1 METFHLLLA
10 QYNRSGDN
18 PGNQMMLILVV
29 SMAVIMLGMIIFF
42 FSRYKKCPAD
52 KILVIY
58 GKTAGARSSKCMHG
72 GAAFI
77 WPVIQAYEL
86 LDLTPIRLEINA
98 KHKLTDGSTIKP
110 PVKCTVGIST
120 DSGVMDNAAE
130 RLSGLGS
137 EEITNLAK
145 DIIESSINHVVDRT
159 ESISNNSN
167 KVAFNEA
174 IEDRVQKELSVIGL
188 RVISFD
194 LRLQLTDS

>member
-18 PGNQMMLILVV
+18 AGNQFMLILVV
-29 SMAVIMLGMIIFF
+29 SMLVIMFGMIIFF

-58 GKTAGARSSKCMHG
+58 GKTGKGRSSKCMHG

-120 DSGVMDNAAE
+120 DSGVMGNAAE

-174 IEDRVQKELSVIGL
+174 IEARVQKELRVIGL

-194 LRLQLTDS
+194 VRVQLNDS

>member
-18 PGNQMMLILVV
+18 AGNQMMLILVV
-29 SMAVIMLGMIIFF
+29 SMLVIMFGMIIFF

-58 GKTAGARSSKCMHG
+58 GKTGKGRSSKCMHG

-110 PVKCTVGIST
+110 PVKCTV
-120 DSGVMDNAAE
+120 E
-130 RLSGLGS
+130 RLSGLDS

-174 IEDRVQKELSVIGL
+174 IEARVQKELRVIGL

-194 LRLQLTDS
+194 VRVQLNDS

>member
-1 METFHLLLA
+1 METFHLLLG

-18 PGNQMMLILVV
+18 AGNQMMLILTI

-58 GKTAGARSSKCMHG
+58 GKTGKGRSSKCMHG

-77 WPVIQAYEL
+77 WPVLQAYEL
-86 LDLTPIRLEINA
+86 LDLTPICLEINA

-120 DSGVMDNAAE
+120 DSGVMGNAAE
-130 RLSGLGS
+130 RLSGLDS

-167 KVAFNEA
+167 KIAFNEA
-174 IEDRVQKELSVIGL
+174 IEARAQKELRVIGL

-194 LRLQLTDS
+194 VRVQLNDS

>member
-10 QYNRSGDN
+10 QYSRSGDN
-18 PGNQMMLILVV
+18 PGLILVV
-29 SMAVIMLGMIIFF
+29 SMLVIMLGMIIFF

-58 GKTAGARSSKCMHG
+58 GKTNGGQSSKCMHG

-130 RLSGLGS
+130 RLSGLDS

-145 DIIESSINHVVDRT
+145 DIIESSINHIVDHT
-159 ESISNNSN
+159 ELISNNTQ
-167 KVAFNEA
+167 KVTFIESIEA
-174 IEDRVQKELSVIGL
+174 RIQKELSVIGL

-194 LRLQLTDS
+194 LRLQLNDS

>member
-18 PGNQMMLILVV
+18 AGNQLMLILVV
-29 SMAVIMLGMIIFF
+29 SMLVIMFGMIIFF

-58 GKTAGARSSKCMHG
+58 GKTGKGRSSKCMHG

-120 DSGVMDNAAE
+120 DSGVMGNAAE
-130 RLSGLGS
+130 RLSGLDS

-174 IEDRVQKELSVIGL
+174 IEARIQKELSVIGL

-194 LRLQLTDS
+194 LRLQLND

>member
-18 PGNQMMLILVV
+18 AGNQFMLILTI
-29 SMAVIMLGMIIFF
+29 SMAVIMFGMIIFF

-58 GKTAGARSSKCMHG
+58 GKTGKGRSSKCMHG

-120 DSGVMDNAAE
+120 DSGVMSNAAE
-130 RLSGLGS
+130 RLSGLDS

-167 KVAFNEA
+167 KIAFNEA
-174 IEDRVQKELSVIGL
+174 IEARVQKELRVIGL

-194 LRLQLTDS
+194 VRVQLNDS

>member
-18 PGNQMMLILVV
+18 AGNQFMLILTI
-29 SMAVIMLGMIIFF
+29 SMAVIMFGMIIFF

-58 GKTAGARSSKCMHG
+58 GKTGKGRSSKCMHG

-77 WPVIQAYEL
+77 WPFIQAYEL
-86 LDLTPIRLEINA
+86 LDLTPICLEINA
-98 KHKLTDGSTIKP
+98 KHKLIDGSTIKP

-120 DSGVMDNAAE
+120 DSGVMGNAAE

-159 ESISNNSN
+159 ESISNNTQ
-167 KVAFNEA
+167 KVTFIESIEA
-174 IEDRVQKELSVIGL
+174 RIQKELSVIGL

-194 LRLQLTDS
+194 LRLQLNDS

>member
-18 PGNQMMLILVV
+18 AGNQFMLILTI

-58 GKTAGARSSKCMHG
+58 GKTGKGRSSKCMHG

-77 WPVIQAYEL
+77 WPFIQSYEL
-86 LDLTPIRLEINA
+86 LDLTPICLEINA

-120 DSGVMDNAAE
+120 DSGVMGNAAE

-174 IEDRVQKELSVIGL
+174 IEARVQKELRVIGL

-194 LRLQLTDS
+194 VRVQLNDS

>member
-18 PGNQMMLILVV
+18 AGNQFMLILVV
-29 SMAVIMLGMIIFF
+29 SMLVIMFGMIIFF

-58 GKTAGARSSKCMHG
+58 GKTGKGRSSKCMHG

-77 WPVIQAYEL
+77 WPVLQAYEL
-86 LDLTPIRLEINA
+86 LDLTPICLEINA

-110 PVKCTVGIST
+110 PVKCTVRIST
-120 DSGVMDNAAE
+120 DSGVMGNAAE
-130 RLSGLGS
+130 RLSGLDS

-174 IEDRVQKELSVIGL
+174 IEARVQKELRVIGL

-194 LRLQLTDS
+194 VRVQLNDS

>member
-18 PGNQMMLILVV
+18 AGNQFMLILVV
-29 SMAVIMLGMIIFF
+29 SMLVIMFGMIIFF

-58 GKTAGARSSKCMHG
+58 GKTGKGRSSKCMHG

-120 DSGVMDNAAE
+120 DSGVMGNAAE
-130 RLSGLGS
+130 RLSGLDS

-145 DIIESSINHVVDRT
+145 DIIESSINHIVDRT

-174 IEDRVQKELSVIGL
+174 IEARVQKELRVIGL

-194 LRLQLTDS
+194 VRVQLNDS

>member
-1 METFHLLLA
+1 MEIFHLLLA
-10 QYNRSGDN
+10 QYSRSGDN

-29 SMAVIMLGMIIFF
+29 SMVVIMLGMTIFF

-58 GKTAGARSSKCMHG
+58 GKTGKGRSSKCMHG

-77 WPVIQAYEL
+77 WPFIQAYEL
-86 LDLTPIRLEINA
+86 LDLTPICLEINA

-120 DSGVMDNAAE
+120 DSGVMGNAAE
-130 RLSGLGS
+130 RLSGLDS

-159 ESISNNSN
+159 ESISNNTN

-174 IEDRVQKELSVIGL
+174 IEARAQKELRVIGL

-194 LRLQLTDS
+194 VRVQLNDY

>member
-18 PGNQMMLILVV
+18 AGNQFMLILTI
-29 SMAVIMLGMIIFF
+29 SMAVIMFGMIIFF

-58 GKTAGARSSKCMHG
+58 GKTGKGRSSKCMHG

-77 WPVIQAYEL
+77 WPVLQAYEL
-86 LDLTPIRLEINA
+86 LDLTPICLEINA

-120 DSGVMDNAAE
+120 DSGVMGNAAE
-130 RLSGLGS
+130 RLSGLDS

-167 KVAFNEA
+167 KIAFNEA
-174 IEDRVQKELSVIGL
+174 IEARVQKELRVIGL

-194 LRLQLTDS
+194 VRVQLNDS

>member
-10 QYNRSGDN
+10 QYSRSGDN
-18 PGNQMMLILVV
+18 TGNQMMLILVV

>member
-18 PGNQMMLILVV
+18 AGNQFMLILTI

-58 GKTAGARSSKCMHG
+58 GKTGKGRSSKCMHG

-77 WPVIQAYEL
+77 WPFIQAYEL
-86 LDLTPIRLEINA
+86 LDLTPICLEINA
-98 KHKLTDGSTIKP
+98 KHKLIDGSTIKP

-130 RLSGLGS
+130 RLSGLDS

-159 ESISNNSN
+159 ESISNNTN

-174 IEDRVQKELSVIGL
+174 IEARAQKELRVIGL

-194 LRLQLTDS
+194 VRVQLNAS

>member
-10 QYNRSGDN
+10 QYSRSGDN
-18 PGNQMMLILVV
+18 TGNQMMLILVV
-29 SMAVIMLGMIIFF
+29 SMAVIMLGMTIFF

-58 GKTAGARSSKCMHG
+58 GKTGKGRSSKCMHG

-98 KHKLTDGSTIKP
+98 KHKLNDGSTIKP

-174 IEDRVQKELSVIGL
+174 IEARVQKELRVIGL

-194 LRLQLTDS
+194 VRVQLNDS

>member
-1 METFHLLLA
+1 MTYLGLLA
-10 QYNRSGDN
+10 QSSGS
-18 PGNQMMLILVV
+18 QMMLILVICL
-29 SMAVIMLGMIIFF
+29 AVIGLGMIIFF
-42 FSRYKKCPAD
+42 FSRFKKCPAD

-58 GKTAGARSSKCMHG
+58 GKTGKGRSSKCMHG

-77 WPVIQAYEL
+77 WPVLQAYEL

-120 DSGVMDNAAE
+120 DSGVMGNAAE

-174 IEDRVQKELSVIGL
+174 IEARVQKELSVIGL

>member
-18 PGNQMMLILVV
+18 AGNQFMLILTI
-29 SMAVIMLGMIIFF
+29 SMAVIMFGMIIFF

-58 GKTAGARSSKCMHG
+58 GKTGKGRSSKCMHG

-77 WPVIQAYEL
+77 WPVLQAYEL
-86 LDLTPIRLEINA
+86 LDLTPICMEINA

-120 DSGVMDNAAE
+120 DSGVMGNAAE

-174 IEDRVQKELSVIGL
+174 IEARVQKELRVIGL

-194 LRLQLTDS
+194 VRVQLNDS

>member
-18 PGNQMMLILVV
+18 AGNQFMLILTI
-29 SMAVIMLGMIIFF
+29 SMAVIMFGMIIFF

-58 GKTAGARSSKCMHG
+58 GKTGKGRSSKCMHG

-77 WPVIQAYEL
+77 WPFIQAYEL
-86 LDLTPIRLEINA
+86 LDLTPICLEINA

-120 DSGVMDNAAE
+120 DSGVMGNAAE

-174 IEDRVQKELSVIGL
+174 IEARVQKELRVIGL

-194 LRLQLTDS
+194 VRVQLNDS

>member
-18 PGNQMMLILVV
+18 AGNQFMLILTI
-29 SMAVIMLGMIIFF
+29 SMAVIMFGMIIFF

-58 GKTAGARSSKCMHG
+58 GKTGKGRSSKCMHG

-77 WPVIQAYEL
+77 WPVLQAYEL
-86 LDLTPIRLEINA
+86 LDLTPICLEINA

-120 DSGVMDNAAE
+120 DSGVMGNAAE
-130 RLSGLGS
+130 RLSGLDS

-174 IEDRVQKELSVIGL
+174 IEARVQKELRVIGL

-194 LRLQLTDS
+194 VRVQLNDS

>member
-18 PGNQMMLILVV
+18 AGNQFMLILTI
-29 SMAVIMLGMIIFF
+29 SMAVIMFGMIIFF

-58 GKTAGARSSKCMHG
+58 GKTGKGRSSKCMHG
-72 GAAFI
+72 GAALI

-120 DSGVMDNAAE
+120 DSGVMGNAAE
-130 RLSGLGS
+130 RLSGLDS

-174 IEDRVQKELSVIGL
+174 IEARVQKELRVIGL

-194 LRLQLTDS
+194 VRVQLNDS

>member
-18 PGNQMMLILVV
+18 AGNQFMLILVV
-29 SMAVIMLGMIIFF
+29 SMLVIMFGMIIFF

-58 GKTAGARSSKCMHG
+58 GKTGKGRSSKCMHG

-77 WPVIQAYEL
+77 WPVLQAYEL
-86 LDLTPIRLEINA
+86 LDLTPICLEINA

-120 DSGVMDNAAE
+120 DSGVMGNAAE
-130 RLSGLGS
+130 RLSGLDS

-174 IEDRVQKELSVIGL
+174 IEARVQKELRVIGL

-194 LRLQLTDS
+194 VSVQLNDS

>member
-18 PGNQMMLILVV
+18 AGNQMMLILTI

-130 RLSGLGS
+130 RLSGLDS

-159 ESISNNSN
+159 ESISNNTN

-174 IEDRVQKELSVIGL
+174 IEARAQKELRVIGL

-194 LRLQLTDS
+194 VRVQLNDS

>member
-10 QYNRSGDN
+10 QYSRSGDN
-18 PGNQMMLILVV
+18 TGNQMMLIAVV
-29 SMAVIMLGMIIFF
+29 SMLVIMLGMIIFF

>member
-18 PGNQMMLILVV
+18 AGNQFMLILVV
-29 SMAVIMLGMIIFF
+29 SMLVIMFGMIIFF

-58 GKTAGARSSKCMHG
+58 GKTGKGRSSKCMHG

-120 DSGVMDNAAE
+120 DSGVMGNAAE
-130 RLSGLGS
+130 RLSGLDS

-174 IEDRVQKELSVIGL
+174 IEARVQKELRVIGL

-194 LRLQLTDS
+194 VRVQLNDS

>member
-29 SMAVIMLGMIIFF
+29 SMAVIMLGMTIFF

-98 KHKLTDGSTIKP
+98 KHKLNDGSTIKP

-120 DSGVMDNAAE
+120 DSGVMGNAAE

-159 ESISNNSN
+159 ESISNKSN

-174 IEDRVQKELSVIGL
+174 IEARVQKELSVIGL

>member
-1 METFHLLLA
+1 MDTFHLLLA
-10 QYNRSGDN
+10 QYSRSGDN
-18 PGNQMMLILVV
+18 TGNQMMLIAVV
-29 SMAVIMLGMIIFF
+29 SMLVIMLGMIIFF

-86 LDLTPIRLEINA
+86 LDLTPVCLEINA

-120 DSGVMDNAAE
+120 DSGVMGNAAE

-188 RVISFD
+188 RVISFN

>member
-18 PGNQMMLILVV
+18 AGNQFMLILVV
-29 SMAVIMLGMIIFF
+29 SMLVIMFGMIIFF

-58 GKTAGARSSKCMHG
+58 GKTGKGRSSKCMHG

-120 DSGVMDNAAE
+120 DSGVMGNAAE
-130 RLSGLGS
+130 RLSGLDS

-174 IEDRVQKELSVIGL
+174 IEARVQKELSVIGL

-194 LRLQLTDS
+194 LRLQLNDS

>member
-18 PGNQMMLILVV
+18 AGNQFMLILTI
-29 SMAVIMLGMIIFF
+29 SMAVIMFGMIIFF

-58 GKTAGARSSKCMHG
+58 GKTGKGRSSKCMHG

-77 WPVIQAYEL
+77 WPVLQAYEL
-86 LDLTPIRLEINA
+86 LDLTPICLEINA

-120 DSGVMDNAAE
+120 DSGVMGNAAE
-130 RLSGLGS
+130 RLLGLGS

-167 KVAFNEA
+167 KIAFNEA
-174 IEDRVQKELSVIGL
+174 IEARVQKELRVIGL

-194 LRLQLTDS
+194 VRVQLNDS

>member
-1 METFHLLLA
+1 
-10 QYNRSGDN
+10 
-18 PGNQMMLILVV
+18 
-29 SMAVIMLGMIIFF
+29 
-42 FSRYKKCPAD
+42 
-52 KILVIY
+52 
-58 GKTAGARSSKCMHG
+58 MHG

-120 DSGVMDNAAE
+120 DSGVMGNAAE

-145 DIIESSINHVVDRT
+145 DIIESSINHIVDRT

-174 IEDRVQKELSVIGL
+174 IEARVQKELRVIGL

-194 LRLQLTDS
+194 VRVQLNDS

>member
-10 QYNRSGDN
+10 QYSRSGDN
-18 PGNQMMLILVV
+18 TGNQMMLIAVV
-29 SMAVIMLGMIIFF
+29 SMLVIMLGMIIFF

-86 LDLTPIRLEINA
+86 LDLTPIRLVFNA

-145 DIIESSINHVVDRT
+145 DIIESSINHVVNRT

>member
-1 METFHLLLA
+1 METFHLLLG

-18 PGNQMMLILVV
+18 AGNQFMLILTI
-29 SMAVIMLGMIIFF
+29 SMAVIMFGMIIFF

-58 GKTAGARSSKCMHG
+58 GKTGKGRSSKCMHG

-77 WPVIQAYEL
+77 WPVLQAYEL

-120 DSGVMDNAAE
+120 DSGVMGNAAE
-130 RLSGLGS
+130 RLSGLDS

-167 KVAFNEA
+167 KIAFNEA
-174 IEDRVQKELSVIGL
+174 IEVRVQKELRVIGL

-194 LRLQLTDS
+194 VRVQLNDS

>member
-58 GKTAGARSSKCMHG
+58 GKTGKGRSSKCMHG

>member
-1 METFHLLLA
+1 MMYLGLLA
-10 QYNRSGDN
+10 QSSGS
-18 PGNQMMLILVV
+18 PMMLILVICLV
-29 SMAVIMLGMIIFF
+29 VIGLGMIIFF

-58 GKTAGARSSKCMHG
+58 GKTGKGRSSKCMHG

-77 WPVIQAYEL
+77 WPVLQAYEL
-86 LDLTPIRLEINA
+86 LDLTPICLEINA

-120 DSGVMDNAAE
+120 DSGVIDNAAE

-194 LRLQLTDS
+194 LRLQLNDS

>member
-18 PGNQMMLILVV
+18 AGNQFMLILVV
-29 SMAVIMLGMIIFF
+29 SMLVIMLGMIIFF

-58 GKTAGARSSKCMHG
+58 GKTGKGRSSKCMHG

-77 WPVIQAYEL
+77 WPVLQAYEL

-120 DSGVMDNAAE
+120 DSGVMSNAAE
-130 RLSGLGS
+130 RLSGLDP

-174 IEDRVQKELSVIGL
+174 IEARVQKELSVIGL

>member
-1 METFHLLLA
+1 MTYLGLLA
-10 QYNRSGDN
+10 QSSGS
-18 PGNQMMLILVV
+18 QMMLILVICL
-29 SMAVIMLGMIIFF
+29 AVIGLGMIIFF

-58 GKTAGARSSKCMHG
+58 GKTGKGRSSKCMHG

-77 WPVIQAYEL
+77 WPVLQAYEL

-194 LRLQLTDS
+194 LRLQLNDS

>member
-1 METFHLLLA
+1 MTYLGLLA
-10 QYNRSGDN
+10 QSSGS
-18 PGNQMMLILVV
+18 QMMLILVICL
-29 SMAVIMLGMIIFF
+29 AVIGLGMIIFF
-42 FSRYKKCPAD
+42 FSRFKKCPAD

-58 GKTAGARSSKCMHG
+58 GKTGKGRSSKCMHG

-77 WPVIQAYEL
+77 WPVLQAYEL

-120 DSGVMDNAAE
+120 DSGVMGNAAE

-174 IEDRVQKELSVIGL
+174 IEARVQKELSVIGL
-188 RVISFD
+188 RVISFV
-194 LRLQLTDS
+194 LRLQLTD

>member
-18 PGNQMMLILVV
+18 AGNQFMLILTI
-29 SMAVIMLGMIIFF
+29 SMAVIMFGMIIFF

-58 GKTAGARSSKCMHG
+58 GKTGKGRSSKCMHG

-77 WPVIQAYEL
+77 WPVLQAYEL
-86 LDLTPIRLEINA
+86 LDLTPICLEINA

-120 DSGVMDNAAE
+120 DSGVMGNAAE
-130 RLSGLGS
+130 RLSGLDS

-159 ESISNNSN
+159 ESISNKSN

-174 IEDRVQKELSVIGL
+174 IEARVQKELSVIGL

-194 LRLQLTDS
+194 LRLQLNDS

>member
-1 METFHLLLA
+1 MTYLGLLA
-10 QYNRSGDN
+10 QSSGS
-18 PGNQMMLILVV
+18 QMMLILVICL
-29 SMAVIMLGMIIFF
+29 AVIGLGMIIFF

-58 GKTAGARSSKCMHG
+58 GKTGKGRSSKCMHG

-77 WPVIQAYEL
+77 WPVLQAYEL

-98 KHKLTDGSTIKP
+98 KHKLNDGSTIKP

-120 DSGVMDNAAE
+120 DSGVMSNAAE
-130 RLSGLGS
+130 RLSGLDP

-174 IEDRVQKELSVIGL
+174 IEARVQKELSVIGL